1 MKHAENGLRLSPFDQ
16 SLFYYHVFLSLAHY
30 ASGAYGEAIK
40 WGRMS
45 ASEKP
50 MYTANLRIMAASL
63 AALDRLDEAR
73 EIAQRLMQLEPGFT
87 LARYERSLLPFR
99 DEALRSAYAEQLR
112 RAGLP

>member
-1 MKHAENGLRLSPFDQ
+1 VKHAENGLRLSPFDQ

-30 ASGAYGEAIK
+30 ASGAYEEAIK

-45 ASEKP
+45 ASERP

-63 AALDRLDEAR
+63 AALDRLDEASEVAR
-73 EIAQRLMQLEPGFT
+73 QLMRLEPGFT
-87 LARYERSLLPFR
+87 IARYEGGLLPFR
-99 DEALRSAYAEQLR
+99 DEPFRAAFVGQLS